1 MKTTLVKILTCA
13 VVYVFTFGVLLN
25 WVGDI
30 PAAHAGA
37 PPQGNWISVPAGTR
51 ILIRVSESLSSA
63 NQRVGARFTGQLET
77 NLMAQGIVAAPRGA
91 TVHGQIGA
99 ARHSSRRLRRHHLAV
114 DQVVSAQAAG
124 RMAGGSDL
132 ALELTDIVVNDTAHP
147 IVTNT
152 YQLQGQGQGGRT
164 ARSVATGAGLGTV
177 IGAIAGGGRGAVIGA
192 AGGGALG
199 TARAAGGG
207 GGQQANFA
215 QGSLLEFR
223 LQQPASLPRPR

>member
-1 MKTTLVKILTCA
+1 MKTALVKILTCV
-13 VVYVFTFGVLLN
+13 VVYVLSFGVLLN
-25 WVGDI
+25 WVGDVST
-30 PAAHAGA
+30 AHAGA
-37 PPQGNWISVPAGTR
+37 PAQGTAISVPAGTR
-51 ILIRVSESLSSA
+51 ILVRLSETLSSA
-63 NQRVGARFTGQLET
+63 NQRAGARFTGRLET

-91 TVHGQIGA
+91 TVHGQ
-99 ARHSSRRLRRHHLAV
+99 
-114 DQVVSAQAAG
+114 VVSVQSAG
-124 RMAGGSDL
+124 RMAGGSEL

-164 ARSVATGAGLGTV
+164 ARNVATGAGLGTV

-207 GGQQANFA
+207 GGQQANFV
-215 QGSLLEFR
+215 QGTMLEFR

>member
-1 MKTTLVKILTCA
+1 MKTAFVKILTCV

-25 WVGDI
+25 CLGDI
-30 PAAHAGA
+30 PTALAGA

-51 ILIRVSESLSSA
+51 ILIRVGETLSSS
-63 NQRVGARFTGQLET
+63 NQRVGARFTGRLET

-91 TVHGQIGA
+91 TVHGQ
-99 ARHSSRRLRRHHLAV
+99 
-114 DQVVSAQAAG
+114 VVSAQSAG
-124 RMAGGSDL
+124 RMSGGSEL

-164 ARSVATGAGLGTV
+164 ARNVATGAGLGTA
-177 IGAIAGGGRGAVIGA
+177 IGAIAGGGRGALIGA

-207 GGQQANFA
+207 GGQQANLT
-215 QGSLLEFR
+215 QGTMLEFR

>member
-1 MKTTLVKILTCA
+1 MKTALVKILTCV
-13 VVYVFTFGVLLN
+13 VVYVFAFGVLLN
-25 WVGDI
+25 CVGDI
-30 PAAHAGA
+30 PTAQAGA

-51 ILIRVSESLSSA
+51 ILIRVSETLSSA
-63 NQRVGARFTGQLET
+63 NQRAGARFTGRLET
-77 NLMAQGIVAAPRGA
+77 NLMAQGIVAASRGA
-91 TVHGQIGA
+91 TVHGQ
-99 ARHSSRRLRRHHLAV
+99 
-114 DQVVSAQAAG
+114 VVSAQSAG
-124 RMAGGSDL
+124 RMAGGSEL

-177 IGAIAGGGRGAVIGA
+177 IGAVAGGGRGAAIGA

-207 GGQQANFA
+207 GGQQANLA
-215 QGSLLEFR
+215 QGTLLEFR